1 MNWPGTKIMNQNLIR
16 AVEERHVREGLPE
29 FSPGDTLRV
38 NVRVVE
44 GTRERVQAFEGTCIS
59 RSGGSSITATFTVRR
74 VALGVGVE
82 RTFALHS
89 PRLDKIEVRRK
100 GKVRRAKL
108 YYLRGRI
115 GSKSIRIK
123 EKGRT

>member
-1 MNWPGTKIMNQNLIR
+1 MNQNLIR
-16 AVEERHVREGLPE
+16 AVEERHYKSDLPH
-29 FSPGDTLRV
+29 FVPGDTLRV
-38 NVRVVE
+38 HVKVVE

-59 RSGGSSITATFTVRR
+59 RSNSGLSETFTVRR
-74 VALGVGVE
+74 VSQGVGIE
-82 RTFALHS
+82 RTFPLHS
-89 PRLDKIEVRRK
+89 PRIERIELRRR

-123 EKGRT
+123 ERA